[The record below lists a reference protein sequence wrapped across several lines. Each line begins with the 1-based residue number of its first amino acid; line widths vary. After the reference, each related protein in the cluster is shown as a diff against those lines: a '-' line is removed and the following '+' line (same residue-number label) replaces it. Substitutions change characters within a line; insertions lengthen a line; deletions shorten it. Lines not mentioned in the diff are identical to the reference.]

1 MNLTNN
7 KNLYSYCKN
16 INKTYIGFKN
26 KNKDIELHNN
36 IYNYF
41 LQNVKNDII
50 LSENFFKILLPIYYK
65 KIFDKT
71 IIYKNIKYDIT
82 IKENLLSL
90 LFDYSFIQLY
100 NIINY
105 FIVDEIIDVEKLT
118 AMFFATLY
126 FITNDLNAKNN
137 NN

>member
-1 MNLTNN
+1 MNLTN
-7 KNLYSYCKN
+7 SKN

-26 KNKDIELHNN
+26 KNNDAELHNN
-36 IYNYF
+36 IYNHF
-41 LQNVKNDII
+41 LYNVKNNIM

-65 KIFDKT
+65 KIFNKT

-82 IKENLLSL
+82 LKENILSL

-100 NIINY
+100 NIINH
-105 FIVDEIIDVEKLT
+105 FIIDEIIDVEKLT

-126 FITNDLNAKNN
+126 FITNDLNILNETNN
-137 NN
+137 

>member
-26 KNKDIELHNN
+26 KNKDVELHNN

-41 LQNVKNDII
+41 LQNVKN
-50 LSENFFKILLPIYYK
+50 N
-65 KIFDKT
+65 
-71 IIYKNIKYDIT
+71 IT

-100 NIINY
+100 NIIHY
-105 FIVDEIIDVEKLT
+105 FIVDEVIDVEKLT

-126 FITNDLNAKNN
+126 FITNDLNAKKNN
-137 NN
+137 N